1 MLLSDRGAVSRT
13 DYFRDPGAPEPNS
26 LVPAVSAVVADDQGR
41 ILLHRRSDN
50 AKWSIPGG
58 RVELGESVADAAV
71 REVREETGI
80 EVTPIG
86 IVGVYSDPRSVVA
99 YDDGEVRQQFSICL
113 ACRHVGGS
121 LSAISD
127 ESLEVRFV
135 APQDIGGL
143 ELSPAIRLR
152 VDDYLAGGPAV
163 LR

>member
-1 MLLSDRGAVSRT
+1 MPPFEGGAVSRT

-26 LVPAVSAVVADDQGR
+26 LVPAVSAVVADDEGR

-50 AKWSIPGG
+50 VKWSIPGG

-80 EVTPIG
+80 EVAPVSL
-86 IVGVYSDPRSVVA
+86 VGVYSDPRSVVA

-113 ACRHVGGS
+113 ACRRVGGS
-121 LSAISD
+121 VSASSD

-135 APQDIGGL
+135 APDEIAEL
-143 ELSPAIRLR
+143 EVSPAIQLR
-152 VDDYLAGGPAV
+152 IDDYLAGGPAV

>member
-1 MLLSDRGAVSRT
+1 MPQSERGAVSRT
-13 DYFRDPGAPEPNS
+13 DYFHDPGAPEPNS
-26 LVPAVSAVVADDQGR
+26 LVPAVSAVVADDEGR

-58 RVELGESVADAAV
+58 RIELGESVADAAV

-80 EVTPIG
+80 EVDPVSL
-86 IVGVYSDPRSVVA
+86 VGVYSDPRSVVA

-113 ACRHVGGS
+113 ACQRVGGS
-121 LSAISD
+121 VSANSD

-135 APQDIGGL
+135 APEGITEL
-143 ELSPAIRLR
+143 EVSPAIQLR
-152 VDDYLAGGPAV
+152 IDDYLAGGPAV